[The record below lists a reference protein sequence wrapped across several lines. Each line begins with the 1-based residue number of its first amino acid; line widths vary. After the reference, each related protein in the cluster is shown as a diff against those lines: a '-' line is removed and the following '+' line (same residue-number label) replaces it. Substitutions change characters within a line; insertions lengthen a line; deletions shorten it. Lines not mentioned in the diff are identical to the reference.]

1 MRHPH
6 LTALSA
12 CALLVLTA
20 ACSHKPDTP
29 RPYGG
34 LVFDTLSTVS
44 DTPLAAD
51 DEASPA
57 CHLEVELICP
67 ARTDSSLLARN
78 VRREVLAFSLGEAY
92 ADRPADEA
100 LGRYAKDYAD
110 EYRRDLLPLYEENK
124 ARNEAENDAEAW
136 FAYTQELRAKPL
148 CDNPQCL
155 VYRVDKH
162 EYRGG
167 AHGMYSIHYLN
178 FDATDGRRLVLK
190 DVFRPDTEGALTER
204 LLQRL
209 MEKSGCR
216 TTDELEEQGLLMGTD
231 LYVSPNFRLGADS
244 IYFLYNVYEIA
255 PYSTGAIE
263 LALAHTEVADLTKDG
278 E

>member
-1 MRHPH
+1 MRHLHPTI
-6 LTALSA
+6 LYA
-12 CALLVLTA
+12 CALLALA
-20 ACSHKPDTP
+20 ASCSHKPDTP

-34 LVFDTLSTVS
+34 LAFDTLRTIS
-44 DTPLAAD
+44 DTPLAPA

-92 ADRPADEA
+92 ADCPADEVV
-100 LGRYAKDYAD
+100 GRYAKDYAD
-110 EYRRDLLPLYEENK
+110 EYRRDLLSLYEENK
-124 ARNEAENDAEAW
+124 ARSEAEYDAEAW

-148 CDNPQCL
+148 CDNPRCL

-178 FDATDGRRLVLK
+178 FDATDGRRLALN
-190 DVFRPDTEGALTER
+190 DVFRPDTEAALTER

-216 TTDELEEQGLLMGTD
+216 TLDELEEQGFLMGTD
-231 LYVSPNFRLGADS
+231 LFVTPNFRLGPDS

-255 PYSTGAIE
+255 PYSAGAIE
-263 LALAHTEVADLTKDG
+263 LALARTAVADLTNDG